1 MTARKVWSMPELEI
15 LNVNMTAAASYDEP
29 EHDEAYNGDQ
39 TRRKPDGK
47 LVPHHE
53 S

>member
-1 MTARKVWSMPELEI
+1 MTKKAWAQPKFEF
-15 LNVNMTAAASYDEP
+15 LNINMTEAATYDEP